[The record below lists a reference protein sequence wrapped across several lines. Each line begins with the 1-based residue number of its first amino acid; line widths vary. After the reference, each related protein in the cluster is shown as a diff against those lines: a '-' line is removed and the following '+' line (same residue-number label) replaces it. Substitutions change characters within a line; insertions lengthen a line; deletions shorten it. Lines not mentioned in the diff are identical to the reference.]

1 MLRRLVWSSVAAA
14 LLAVG
19 AVVAAVAGE
28 NGNLVVALGAAA
40 ITAAVLAT
48 RER

>member
-1 MLRRLVWSSVAAA
+1 MLRRIIWSAVIAA

-19 AVVAAVAGE
+19 AVVAALATE
-28 NGNLVVALGAAA
+28 QSDLVIALGAAA
-40 ITAAVLAT
+40 VTAAVLAT

>member
-1 MLRRLVWSSVAAA
+1 MLSRVVWSAVVAA
-14 LLAVG
+14 LLAIGALVASIVG
-19 AVVAAVAGE
+19 ENNNLVAA
-28 NGNLVVALGAAA
+28 LGMSA